1 MNLWFRIVLTLLRAR
16 FGQSLDP
23 LGRSTVRFR
32 VWPTDLDVNAHMNN
46 GRYATLMDLG
56 RVDLMARAG
65 LLPVIRRERMYPVV
79 TAQHILYRRSLN
91 PFQAFTLETRILGVD
106 ERFAYLDQR
115 FLRGETVHA
124 RGIVQA
130 LFLRP
135 GKGRVPTGEMMTL
148 FGVHNAPE
156 LPSDVPAMFPTPDA

>member
-1 MNLWFRIVLTLLRAR
+1 MNLWFRLILTLLRAR
-16 FGQSLDP
+16 FGYALGALD
-23 LGRSTVRFR
+23 RSVVPFR

-65 LLPVIRRERMYPVV
+65 LLSIIRRERMYPVV
-79 TAQHILYRRSLN
+79 TAQHILYRRSLD
-91 PFQAFTLETRILGVD
+91 PFQLFTLETRILGVD
-106 ERFAYLDQR
+106 ERFAYLEQR

-124 RGIVQA
+124 RGVVQA

-135 GKGRVPTGEMMTL
+135 GEGRVPTDEMMAL
-148 FGVHNAPE
+148 FGVQDAPQ
-156 LPSDVPAMFPTPDA
+156 VPVETLAMFPAPDA